1 MYAMIAALSFGA
13 AIFFIF
19 RAMDIRRG
27 LKAIDPLVMVF
38 DATDE
43 DGETEEKPSRSRWL
57 IWASEQCVELGRN
70 TTLLPRPHNLEQQL
84 AWAGKS
90 REMTEDSFRGEQ
102 LLYMFFMLLLG
113 GLFGLYYRGPL
124 LGVTLGLVLGGGG
137 IYFPLMQLKSDA
149 KKRQQLVTVQL
160 PDAIDLI
167 NTSVTA
173 GLDVDRAITY
183 TANNIHA
190 PLNQEFQLFLS
201 ELQLGTP
208 RLEAYR
214 HLMWRNSS
222 EEMQST
228 VGALLQG
235 QSLGVPISETLQA
248 QAEAMRER
256 RMQRAKEAG
265 AQASPR
271 ISLIMTLFV
280 MPSVFIMF
288 LTIMAYQIARDF
300 GPTLS
305 NLNAG

>member
-27 LKAIDPLVMVF
+27 LKEIDPLVMAF
-38 DATDE
+38 DSLE
-43 DGETEEKPSRSRWL
+43 SEPGKKEKPSRSRWL
-57 IWASEQCVELGRN
+57 VWASARCVELGHHI
-70 TTLLPRPHNLEQQL
+70 TILPRPHNLEQQL
-84 AWAGKS
+84 AWAGEA
-90 REMTEDSFRGEQ
+90 REMTEEQFRGEQ
-102 LLYMFFMLLLG
+102 LLSMFFLMLLG

-124 LGVTLGLVLGGGG
+124 LGVTLGIVLGGGG
-137 IYFPLMQLKSDA
+137 IYLPLMQLKSKG

-214 HLMWRNSS
+214 RLMWRNSS
-222 EEMQST
+222 DEMQST

-256 RMQRAKEAG
+256 RLQRAKEAG

-280 MPSVFIMF
+280 MPSVFIIF
-288 LTIMAYQIARDF
+288 LTIMAYRIATEF
-300 GPTLS
+300 APILS
-305 NLNAG
+305 GGL